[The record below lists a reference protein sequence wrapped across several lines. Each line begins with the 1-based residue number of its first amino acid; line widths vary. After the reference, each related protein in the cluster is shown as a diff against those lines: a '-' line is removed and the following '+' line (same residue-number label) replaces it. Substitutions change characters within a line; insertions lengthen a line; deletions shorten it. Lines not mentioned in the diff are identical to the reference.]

1 MKRQYHRIGR
11 VLSIWAMIVWPVV
24 LGMSIGT
31 QAFAQ
36 NAPSFHRR
44 LMPEPILQHMTKGLR
59 PGSNA
64 RKASQ
69 ARRLALERCQFLK
82 RLEPKIGYIP
92 LNTVIGNTIDTVLF
106 PIGRSDRV
114 YIVLWEEY
122 KVFGTSSSGDGFN
135 MILCYQHT
143 ERQDKLVYKIS
154 LEPVDRPAKKIAQI
168 ESLLDYINAS
178 GNVGGGYAI
187 KGKISN
193 FALKDLALKRDYV
206 QYSYDSF
213 SEVLGVGLLSQVKN
227 GSVLSD
233 PETNYDTGDPVNDPF
248 YRKYGLPVAKEE
260 FQKRVSK

>member
-1 MKRQYHRIGR
+1 MVAQKQNIRMFF
-11 VLSIWAMIVWPVV
+11 SIWITMIWAAV
-24 LGMSIGT
+24 LGMSTVT
-31 QAFAQ
+31 QAIAQ
-36 NAPSFHRR
+36 SAPSFRR
-44 LMPEPILQHMTKGLR
+44 SLMPKPILPHATRVPASRTK
-59 PGSNA
+59 
-64 RKASQ
+64 

-92 LNTVIGNTIDTVLF
+92 LNTVIGNTTDTVLF
-106 PIGRSDRV
+106 PFGRSDRV
-114 YIVLWEEY
+114 YIALWEEY

-143 ERQDKLVYKIS
+143 DRQDKLVYKIS
-154 LEPVDRPAKKIAQI
+154 LEPVGRPAKKIAQI

-178 GNVGGGYAI
+178 SNLAGGYAI
-187 KGKISN
+187 MGKVSN

-213 SEVLGVGLLSQVKN
+213 SAVLGVGLLSQVKDGN
-227 GSVLSD
+227 VLPD

-260 FQKRVSK
+260 LPRK